1 MFSLK
6 EPPPT
11 PIILLLHV
19 EGYRSGRNGVDS
31 KSTWRCEPPRG
42 FESHPLR
49 HPTLLEVR
57 SGRSGTSRLRR
68 VSSEAP
74 KRRVFGCREERR
86 WAGLTAEDE
95 GIRTGAAADESN
107 R

>member
-1 MFSLK
+1 MRGFEP

-11 PIILLLHV
+11 KRRNSATSGARQAATRP
-19 EGYRSGRNGVDS
+19 EGR
-31 KSTWRCEPPRG
+31 WRGPPKPRPV
-42 FESHPLR
+42 ESHPLR
-49 HPTLLEVR
+49 HPALLEVR

-86 WAGLTAEDE
+86 WEGLTAEDE